1 MSSAA
6 GNPMEDRGP
15 QVNQGADRLDLG
27 EDPSPEEL
35 EADIART
42 RRELGE
48 TVEALS
54 EKLDPKV
61 QADRQLEHLKERA
74 REQVGHAREQVDH
87 ARESAQ
93 STLTHA
99 KHVVADSDSSAPG
112 LIAAA
117 AGAALF
123 AAVGLLIIRRR

>member
-1 MSSAA
+1 MSPAA
-6 GNPMEDRGP
+6 DRPGQGEEMRTNPGADLRGP
-15 QVNQGADRLDLG
+15 ADDASAD
-27 EDPSPEEL
+27 EI

-54 EKLDPKV
+54 DKLDPKAR
-61 QADRQLEHLKERA
+61 AD
-74 REQVGHAREQVDH
+74 EQIGRLTHRAREQVDH

-99 KHVVADSDSSAPG
+99 QHVVADSESRVPT
-112 LIAAA
+112 LLAAV
-117 AGAALF
+117 AGATVF
-123 AAVGLLIIRRR
+123 AAVGLLIIRLR